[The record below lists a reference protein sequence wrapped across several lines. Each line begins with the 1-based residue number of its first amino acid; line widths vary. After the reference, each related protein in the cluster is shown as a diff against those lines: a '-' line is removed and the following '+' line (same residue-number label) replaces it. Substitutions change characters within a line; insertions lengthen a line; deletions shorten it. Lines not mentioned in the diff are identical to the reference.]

1 MQGKFLS
8 TLLLSLVLNLLIK
21 PISLFGIDAAVQ
33 NRVGAT
39 EYGLYFSL
47 LNLSV
52 LFNILIDLGINNYT
66 IRTMAQDPFAATKH
80 VGRIM
85 VLRGLLFL
93 VYSVFTL
100 GVAVFIGYHGYEL
113 QLMGVLIFNQLLIM
127 FTAYA
132 RSYFSGLHYFKTDA
146 ILSVLDRFLLIF
158 ICGFVLYSSFF
169 TSHFQIEWYIWIQT
183 ICYAITLIVALIL
196 LSRIIQLN
204 HFRFDRKF
212 SVTVIKQSLPYAALI
227 LLMLLYTRSDSVI
240 LERLHENGRFEA
252 GVYAQ
257 GFRLLD
263 ALYMF
268 GMVFAGLLFPMF
280 SRLLKQSKKDIIP
293 LLQTS
298 GNLLVGGCS
307 VLIITLYFNAEM
319 VLSWIY
325 ENNINSSA
333 HSFRWLMLGF
343 FGISLNF
350 IFGTLLS
357 ANGNFKELNY
367 LAFAAVVFN
376 IGMNLFMAPI
386 YGSIGISI
394 TFFIT
399 QVGVAVAQLFI
410 AKEKIGFHLVPKF
423 IGLHFFLFLSLILI
437 GITFQK
443 TPGLFFVQLFVGG
456 FLLLLLRIINLKE
469 LKMMF
474 LSPKET
480 KNNI

>member
-85 VLRGLLFL
+85 VLRGLLFV

-169 TSHFQIEWYIWIQT
+169 TSHFQIDWYIWIQT

-204 HFRFDRKF
+204 HFRFDLKF

-437 GITFQK
+437 GITFHK